1 MNDGEF
7 HTIADQAI
15 EDIQEAIDDSG
26 ADIDYEA
33 VGGVLT
39 LEFDNGSKIIFSK
52 QAPAMQLWMAA
63 RAGGFTS
70 TMTVKSGSGTAIAV
84 TTKSSM
90 RCSAGLPVIK
100 AEIAL
105 NCHHP
110 DFGSGSRLHSN
121 PFNHHEQ
128 TDVYS
133 DRFMVI

>member
-63 RAGGFTS
+63 RCRGVS
-70 TMTVKSGSGTAIAV
+70 
-84 TTKSSM
+84 
-90 RCSAGLPVIK
+90 L
-100 AEIAL
+100 
-105 NCHHP
+105 
-110 DFGSGSRLHSN
+110 RL
-121 PFNHHEQ
+121 
-128 TDVYS
+128 
-133 DRFMVI
+133 